1 MSINIHAYSCISTC
15 VFHECISQ
23 ALADMDQI
31 KQEKDAI
38 EEMFANSI
46 ANLNAAAE
54 TKDKELQD
62 MQTTHQQLQDE
73 ISSLK
78 EQGMRDAG
86 RSAAQDNTIKELEQ
100 VVGK

>member
-1 MSINIHAYSCISTC
+1 MHIN
-15 VFHECISQ
+15 VFQFVFIFHDCISQ

-31 KQEKDAI
+31 KQDKDAA

-46 ANLNAAAE
+46 AILNAAAE

-62 MQTTHQQLQDE
+62 MLTTHQQLQDE
-73 ISSLK
+73 VNSLK
-78 EQGMRDAG
+78 EQGIRDAS
-86 RSAAQDNTIKELEQ
+86 RYAAQDNSIKELEQ